1 MDRVVSYLVR
11 TMNSCPAP
19 GIAPLRTQD
28 WLLLGAVVV
37 LPYLLVDGLVAVA
50 H

>member
-1 MDRVVSYLVR
+1 MERVGAYLVR

-19 GIAPLRTQD
+19 GIAPLRTRD

-37 LPYLLVDGLVAVA
+37 LPYLLVDGLAAVA